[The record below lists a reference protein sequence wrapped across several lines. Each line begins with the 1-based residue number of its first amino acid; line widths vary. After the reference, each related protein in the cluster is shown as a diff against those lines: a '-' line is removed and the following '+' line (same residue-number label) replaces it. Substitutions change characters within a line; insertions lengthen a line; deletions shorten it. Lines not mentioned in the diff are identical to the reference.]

1 LDDEALFN
9 TVVLTREKEDVL

>member
-9 TVVLTREKEDVL
+9 TVVLTREKEDGL